1 MVMCVYVLI
10 EKCFMRQTNL
20 LSFILCMMLFKSVCA
35 DSVFDSLTNQ
45 QLQKQDNPFELL
57 HQTDQEKNT
66 VQCSGAKI
74 VALNKIVASRQIL
87 DLQLNKP
94 IFFHNLEINLVKC
107 VKNLDPYKGD
117 SFGFFI
123 LTEHKV
129 NDDAKIIF
137 HGWLISSS
145 QSISTFEN
153 PVYEIFLQNCS

>member
-1 MVMCVYVLI
+1 
-10 EKCFMRQTNL
+10 MRQTNL
-20 LSFILCMMLFKSVCA
+20 LSFILCVVLFRSGYA
-35 DSVFDSLTNQ
+35 TSVFDSLTNQ

-57 HQTDQEKNT
+57 HDAYQEKNIA
-66 VQCSGAKI
+66 QGSGAKI
-74 VALNKIVASRQIL
+74 VAINKIVASRQIL

-94 IFFHNLEINLVKC
+94 VFFHNLEINLVKC
-107 VKNLDPYKGD
+107 VKNLDPYKSD

-123 LTEHKV
+123 LTEHKL
-129 NDDAKIIF
+129 NEDAKIIF